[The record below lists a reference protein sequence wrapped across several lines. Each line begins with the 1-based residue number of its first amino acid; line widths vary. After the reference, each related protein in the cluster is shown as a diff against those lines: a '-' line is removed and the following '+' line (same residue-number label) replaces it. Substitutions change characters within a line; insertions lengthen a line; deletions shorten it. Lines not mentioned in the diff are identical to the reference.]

1 MRFPLFP
8 SPARM
13 AVFTERR
20 EDSAAPIRG
29 LRPYL
34 LGISVGDL
42 ERSARWYVENLGFRV
57 ESGPVRPRPR
67 AGFAVLER
75 DGFRLELIEMAD
87 SLPRS
92 VAAPVRGSAV
102 SLQGVFKL
110 AFLVDEVDEAHAALR
125 ARGVRIRMAPAD
137 SPETGMR
144 FCLIEDPD
152 GNVIQLYARIESP
165 AH

>member
-1 MRFPLFP
+1 MRFPFFP
-8 SPARM
+8 SPART
-13 AVFTERR
+13 AVFTEQR
-20 EDSAAPIRG
+20 EDSAAAVRG

-42 ERSARWYVENLGFRV
+42 ESSVRWYAQNLGFRV
-57 ESGPVRPRPR
+57 ESGPVWPRPR
-67 AGFAVLER
+67 AGFAVLEQ
-75 DGFRLELIEMAD
+75 DAFRLELIEMAD
-87 SLPRS
+87 SLPR
-92 VAAPVRGSAV
+92 AEAVRGSAV